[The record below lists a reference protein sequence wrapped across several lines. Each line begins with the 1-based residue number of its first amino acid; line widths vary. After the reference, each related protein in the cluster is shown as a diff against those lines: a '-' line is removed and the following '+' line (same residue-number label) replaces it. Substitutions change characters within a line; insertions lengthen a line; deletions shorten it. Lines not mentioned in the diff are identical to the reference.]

1 MNKNLEQ
8 ALEYYKLGF
17 SVIPLIP
24 KTKRE
29 TVNWEHSDNSNSGIY

>member
-1 MNKNLEQ
+1 MNKKLEQ

-24 KTKRE
+24 NTKRE
-29 TVNWEHSDNSNSGIY
+29 VVIWEHPQTIRKVVI